1 VSAQSRGSQG
11 EEMLKFILSLFTVD
25 QQAMLENYIASRRPT
40 SSCDVEK
47 FIRDYERIS
56 TFK

>member
-1 VSAQSRGSQG
+1 
-11 EEMLKFILSLFTVD
+11 MLKFILSLFTVD